1 MIGIAPRRTPGH
13 HDMPE
18 LLSFELAIFLSGTLA
33 AAFVTAL
40 SGFAFAMVAAA
51 IWLYALPPP
60 QASAL
65 IAAYALLVQG
75 YAVWKLRHLLD
86 LHRLMPFILGSA
98 AGIPFGLAAL
108 RWASPAHF
116 RIGVGALL
124 ILFSLYNLARPA
136 LPQMKRAGRG
146 ADAAIGILNGVIGGA
161 TGLAGIVTVIWTG
174 MRGWSRDEQRAV
186 FQPTGVAS
194 FIMIIVAFGGIG
206 MITPDTLRLF
216 AIGLPALLLG
226 TWLGWALYGKLDEA
240 TFRRVVLVLLIVSG
254 VVLVMSARK

>member
-1 MIGIAPRRTPGH
+1 VRH
-13 HDMPE
+13 
-18 LLSFELAIFLSGTLA
+18 SGSGLRNG
-33 AAFVTAL
+33 AL
-40 SGFAFAMVAAA
+40 GFRVRLVAAA
-51 IWLYALPPP
+51 VWLYALSPP

-65 IAAYALLVQG
+65 IAGYALIVQG

-108 RWASPAHF
+108 RWALPAHF

-146 ADAAIGILNGVIGGA
+146 ADAAIGVLNGVLGGA
-161 TGLAGIVTVIWTG
+161 TGLAGIVTVVWSS

-186 FQPTGVAS
+186 FQPTAVAS

-206 MITPDTLRLF
+206 MITLDTVRLF
-216 AIGLPALLLG
+216 VIGLPALLIG
-226 TWLGWALYGKLDEA
+226 TWLGWVLYGKLDEA
-240 TFRRVVLVLLIVSG
+240 TFRRVVLVLLLISG
-254 VVLVMSARK
+254 VMLVISVRR